1 VPPPAESASSSSD
14 RARATLRKFGL
25 GAQMLADLGAR
36 KLRLLTSSQRKI
48 AGLTGYGIEIVEH
61 VALHPHSER

>member
-1 VPPPAESASSSSD
+1 
-14 RARATLRKFGL
+14 
-25 GAQMLADLGAR
+25 MLADLGAR

-61 VALHPHSER
+61 VALHPHRER